1 MTDADAFTEKSSFYD
16 ILGVD
21 SKATK
26 KEIKMGYRRKALAWH
41 PDKNVNNAVVAEEQF
56 KLVARAYATLS
67 DVEKRKDYDRWGHTD
82 GASGGRN
89 PFGGGGG
96 GSPFQHGEIDPNEL
110 FKAFFGSAGM
120 GGGNVQF
127 QSFTFG
133 GGQPFGGGGG
143 INQIFQQIHRQQQ
156 QQQQQRRNVRGSAQQ
171 VQMPGAAF
179 GNSPGSPAVHS
190 FDCSFF
196 FKLLVICYVIN
207 FLFFS

>member
-21 SKATK
+21 TKATK

-67 DVEKRKDYDRWGHTD
+67 DVEKRQDYDRWGHTD

-96 GSPFQHGEIDPNEL
+96 GGGGSAFQHGEIDPNEL

-127 QSFTFG
+127 QSFSFG

-143 INQIFQQIHRQQQ
+143 GINQIFQQLHRQQQ
-156 QQQQQRRNVRGSAQQ
+156 QQQQQHRRNVRGSAQQ
-171 VQMPGAAF
+171 VQMPGVA
-179 GNSPGSPAVHS
+179 PTVHS

-196 FKLLVICYVIN
+196 FKLLVFCYVIN